1 MIFVCIPVSNISA
14 LESTDNSN
22 IIIYTPTEEEF
33 RAAEEIKIAKMKA
46 YFERTKESYAY
57 DQPAGGTIFNSE
69 NSGFYWSDS
78 SRSPGTWSLGIS
90 IAGKYLSVDVAY
102 SPGVVSGSS
111 GGVFVGISST
121 QVGKAIKLKV
131 ARNYKVQKY
140 DVYRKPQYGGLWT
153 YLSSYGAPTKYQSR
167 FIIE

>member
-33 RAAEEIKIAKMKA
+33 RAAEEIEIAKMKA
-46 YFERTKESYAY
+46 YFERTKESYAYDYRKVGDPQTSSFSPYKNAY

-78 SRSPGTWSLGIS
+78 SR
-90 IAGKYLSVDVAY
+90 
-102 SPGVVSGSS
+102 
-111 GGVFVGISST
+111 
-121 QVGKAIKLKV
+121 
-131 ARNYKVQKY
+131 NYKVQKY
-140 DVYRKPQYGGLWT
+140 DVYRKPQYGGSWT